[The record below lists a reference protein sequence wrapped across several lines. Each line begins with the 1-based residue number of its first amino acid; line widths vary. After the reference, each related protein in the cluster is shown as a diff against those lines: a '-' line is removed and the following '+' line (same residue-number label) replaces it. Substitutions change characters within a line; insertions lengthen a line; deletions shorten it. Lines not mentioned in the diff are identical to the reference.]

1 MARGIYS
8 PNSRMTL
15 ESIKNMIF
23 KEKILSEKQP
33 WKFSGNHKLS
43 NSSLQKKEKK
53 SKSAYF
59 CKFGNLISKRVHIV
73 SRGNQLLNLRLLL

>member
-43 NSSLQKKEKK
+43 NSSLQKKKK
-53 SKSAYF
+53 KKA
-59 CKFGNLISKRVHIV
+59 KVHISV
-73 SRGNQLLNLRLLL
+73 NLGISSQREFT

>member
-23 KEKILSEKQP
+23 KEKTLSEKQP

-43 NSSLQKKEKK
+43 NSSLQKKK
-53 SKSAYF
+53 
-59 CKFGNLISKRVHIV
+59 
-73 SRGNQLLNLRLLL
+73 